1 MRELFKPVEATVNGQ
16 PVKTTQYQLFVQQ
29 LIKAGITGNT
39 PARKLVLEFM
49 RDHEVREKMFADE
62 IATQKA
68 GGLLQLD
75 WDAEEESIMQ
85 AAVAKLNAVRKP

>member
-1 MRELFKPVEATVNGQ
+1 MSGNPGGKASRLTKVGDAFMRELFKPVEATVNGQ

-62 IATQKA
+62 LATQKGSFA
-68 GGLLQLD
+68 GEGGIL
-75 WDAEEESIMQ
+75 
-85 AAVAKLNAVRKP
+85 R